1 MIMARSDF
9 RVKVDLSKYY
19 HDIRRFCWVFVD
31 GTKILQISDMKKH
44 IKKLF
49 NIREPYHLCLNNTEY
64 LPPSE
69 DARIIKENETI
80 IVIPGSGLEDEVE
93 SSINFISPSI
103 QDNDNSE
110 NKGNKTFNH
119 KEAQTIE
126 FSAMEVTVPT
136 KDITIQSNELLSDS
150 KQDLSSMD
158 VTFHSIVNDIED
170 NYIDSK
176 TMNSNIMEDYS
187 FIKKES
193 PSTKRKRVRHRKGK
207 KNISTFIQNP
217 NDKNDTT
224 KKPKIVDSLVLSSG
238 KHIRFDTSETNEIQ
252 TIQQFVI
259 EPALSKLFSLRNSS
273 TPLTFPNKKIK
284 EEIVKPQNISTIEV
298 ENIDISNEKTNET
311 LNNTVEKNISGKE
324 INHDLKNQSFSDIEL
339 EQYPPVKMQDVQNND
354 IIAFKMLRIGEDYSP
369 HMSNIIIGQVM
380 ALNQQTSIFTFKI
393 IKGLDQ
399 IYNGTIPSG
408 KFSILEPEMKGIISN
423 ILNINYSHMME
434 PCFVKKSSSNNTNTV
449 S

>member
-1 MIMARSDF
+1 MNMARSDF
-9 RVKVDLSKYY
+9 RIKVDLSKYY
-19 HDIRRFCWVFVD
+19 HDIRRFCWIFVD

-80 IVIPGSGLEDEVE
+80 IVIPGSGLENEVE
-93 SSINFISPSI
+93 SSINFLSPII

-119 KEAQTIE
+119 KEVQTIE
-126 FSAMEVTVPT
+126 FSVMEVPP
-136 KDITIQSNELLSDS
+136 KDITIQSNGLSSAS
-150 KQDLSSMD
+150 KQ
-158 VTFHSIVNDIED
+158 ED
-170 NYIDSK
+170 DTDDNCTDYK
-176 TMNSNIMEDYS
+176 TMNSNTMEDCS
-187 FIKKES
+187 FIEKETN
-193 PSTKRKRVRHRKGK
+193 STKRKRVRHRKGK
-207 KNISTFIQNP
+207 KNISTSVKDS
-217 NDKNDTT
+217 NDKNNTT

-238 KHIRFDTSETNEIQ
+238 KHIRFDTTETNEIEMM
-252 TIQQFVI
+252 QQFVI

-284 EEIVKPQNISTIEV
+284 EEIVNPQNISNVEV
-298 ENIDISNEKTNET
+298 ENIDIPNEKTDET
-311 LNNTVEKNISGKE
+311 LNNTVKKNTSGKE
-324 INHDLKNQSFSDIEL
+324 INHDVKNQSFSDVEL
-339 EQYPPVKMQDVQNND
+339 EQYPIAQMYDVQNND
-354 IIAFKMLRIGEDYSP
+354 IIGFKMLRIGEDYSP
-369 HMSNIIIGQVM
+369 HMSKIIVAQVM
-380 ALNQQTSIFTFKI
+380 GLNQQTNVFTLKV

-408 KFSILEPEMKGIISN
+408 KFSILEPETNGIISN

-434 PCFVKKSSSNNTNTV
+434 PCFIKKSSSNNTNIV

>member
-1 MIMARSDF
+1 MNMARSDF
-9 RVKVDLSKYY
+9 RIKVDLSKYY
-19 HDIRRFCWVFVD
+19 HDIRRFCWIFVD

-80 IVIPGSGLEDEVE
+80 IVIPGSGLENEVE
-93 SSINFISPSI
+93 SSINFLSPII

-110 NKGNKTFNH
+110 NNGNKTFNH
-119 KEAQTIE
+119 KEVQTIE
-126 FSAMEVTVPT
+126 FSVMEVPT
-136 KDITIQSNELLSDS
+136 KDITIQSNGLSSDS
-150 KQDLSSMD
+150 KQD
-158 VTFHSIVNDIED
+158 VTFYSVENDTDD
-170 NYIDSK
+170 NCTDYK
-176 TMNSNIMEDYS
+176 TMNSNIMEDCS
-187 FIKKES
+187 FIEKETN
-193 PSTKRKRVRHRKGK
+193 STKRKRVRHRKGK
-207 KNISTFIQNP
+207 KNISTSVKDS
-217 NDKNDTT
+217 NDKNNTT

-238 KHIRFDTSETNEIQ
+238 KHIRFDTTETNEIEMM
-252 TIQQFVI
+252 QQFVI

-284 EEIVKPQNISTIEV
+284 EEIVNPQNISNVEV
-298 ENIDISNEKTNET
+298 ENIDIPNEKTDET
-311 LNNTVEKNISGKE
+311 LNNTVKKNTSGKE
-324 INHDLKNQSFSDIEL
+324 INHDVKNQSFSDVEL
-339 EQYPPVKMQDVQNND
+339 EQYPIAQMYDVQNND
-354 IIAFKMLRIGEDYSP
+354 IIGFKMLRIGEDYSP
-369 HMSNIIIGQVM
+369 HMSKIIVAQVM
-380 ALNQQTSIFTFKI
+380 GLNQQTNVFTLKV

-408 KFSILEPEMKGIISN
+408 KFSILEPETNGIISN

-434 PCFVKKSSSNNTNTV
+434 PCFIKKSSINNTNTV

>member
-1 MIMARSDF
+1 MARSDF
-9 RVKVDLSKYY
+9 RIKVDLSKYY
-19 HDIRRFCWVFVD
+19 HDIRRFCWIFVD

-80 IVIPGSGLEDEVE
+80 IVIPGSGLENEVE
-93 SSINFISPSI
+93 SSINFLSPFI

-119 KEAQTIE
+119 KEVQTIE
-126 FSAMEVTVPT
+126 FSVMEVPT
-136 KDITIQSNELLSDS
+136 KDITIQSNDLSSAS
-150 KQDLSSMD
+150 KQD
-158 VTFHSIVNDIED
+158 VTFYSVENDTDD
-170 NYIDSK
+170 NCTDYK
-176 TMNSNIMEDYS
+176 TMNSNIMEDCS
-187 FIKKES
+187 FIEKETNS
-193 PSTKRKRVRHRKGK
+193 MKRKRVRHRKGK
-207 KNISTFIQNP
+207 KNISTSVQDS
-217 NDKNDTT
+217 NDKNNTT

-238 KHIRFDTSETNEIQ
+238 KHIRFDTTETNEIEMM
-252 TIQQFVI
+252 QQFVI

-284 EEIVKPQNISTIEV
+284 EEIVNTQNISNVEV
-298 ENIDISNEKTNET
+298 ENIDIPNEKTDET
-311 LNNTVEKNISGKE
+311 LNNTVKKNTSGKE
-324 INHDLKNQSFSDIEL
+324 INHDVKNQSFSDVEL
-339 EQYPPVKMQDVQNND
+339 EQYPIAQMYDVQNND
-354 IIAFKMLRIGEDYSP
+354 IIGFKMLRIGEDYSP
-369 HMSNIIIGQVM
+369 HMSKIIVAQVM
-380 ALNQQTSIFTFKI
+380 GLNQQTNVFTLKV

-408 KFSILEPEMKGIISN
+408 KFSILEPETNGIISN

-434 PCFVKKSSSNNTNTV
+434 PCFIKKSSSNNTNTV

>member
-64 LPPSE
+64 LPPFE

-80 IVIPGSGLEDEVE
+80 IVIPGSGLEDEIE
-93 SSINFISPSI
+93 SSINFVSPSI

-119 KEAQTIE
+119 KETQTVE
-126 FSAMEVTVPT
+126 FSVMEVTVPT

-150 KQDLSSMD
+150 KQD
-158 VTFHSIVNDIED
+158 
-170 NYIDSK
+170 SK
-176 TMNSNIMEDYS
+176 TMNSTITEDYS
-187 FIKKES
+187 FIKKQS

-217 NDKNDTT
+217 NDKNDIT

-252 TIQQFVI
+252 MMQQFVI
-259 EPALSKLFSLRNSS
+259 EPALSKLISLRNSS

-311 LNNTVEKNISGKE
+311 LNNTVEKNTSGKE

-339 EQYPPVKMQDVQNND
+339 EQYPPVKMQDVENND

-369 HMSNIIIGQVM
+369 HMSNVIIAQVM
-380 ALNQQTSIFTFKI
+380 ALNQQTSIFTLKI

-434 PCFVKKSSSNNTNTV
+434 PCFIKKSSSNNTNTV